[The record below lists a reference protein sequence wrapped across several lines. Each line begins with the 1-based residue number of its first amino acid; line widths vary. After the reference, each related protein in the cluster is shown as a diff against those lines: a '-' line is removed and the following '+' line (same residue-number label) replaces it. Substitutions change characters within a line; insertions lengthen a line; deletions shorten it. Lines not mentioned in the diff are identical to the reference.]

1 MENDI
6 SPQTK
11 VASDEALPLVSASEN
26 KVKQVNFVF

>member
-11 VASDEALPLVSASEN
+11 VASDEALLLVSASEN
-26 KVKQVNFVF
+26 KVKQVNFVY